1 MEKQATATMLQSV
14 SWSIFPLGLD
24 RNGVYTLW
32 QAVKAP
38 DCDHQYSK
46 HCTMHTHLS
55 PVITETNTKQ
65 FHFHFY
71 HKLLRNSQFLPHDTD
86 AVHKAQCK
94 ICDGF
99 VPICLSVQQCCY
111 CIGTAEPI
119 IKQSMLDS
127 SPRTSFSRQTFW
139 WNSSAKYWYGRKN
152 CYFQPISHYTS
163 KMIQTGTQ
171 LWRKANGAFAICR
184 VYHFRWPWMTNNH

>member
-65 FHFHFY
+65 FHFHYY
-71 HKLLRNSQFLPHDTD
+71 HKLLRNLQFLPHDTD

-111 CIGTAEPI
+111 CIGTPEPI
-119 IKQSMLDS
+119 IKQSMLDRIVVTAVCVPVCLS
-127 SPRTSFSRQTFW
+127 LAAF
-139 WNSSAKYWYGRKN
+139 
-152 CYFQPISHYTS
+152 SHYYMDPDVTW
-163 KMIQTGTQ
+163 G
-171 LWRKANGAFAICR
+171 NGRGCPL
-184 VYHFRWPWMTNNH
+184 VVH